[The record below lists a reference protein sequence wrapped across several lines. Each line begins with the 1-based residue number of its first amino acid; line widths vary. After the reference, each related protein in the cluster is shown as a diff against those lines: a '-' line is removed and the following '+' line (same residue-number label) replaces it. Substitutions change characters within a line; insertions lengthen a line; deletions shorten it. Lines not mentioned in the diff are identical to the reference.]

1 MKYTAQFYDI
11 NEKLYTLEI
20 GSGEVQ
26 NITLSATPFITELET
41 SDSHLYKPC
50 KYSSATIGMITD
62 DYKFDLYSSTA
73 QQNKVVLSN
82 ADGIVWVG
90 YVTPNLYSQGYENE
104 LEEIEV
110 EAIDAL
116 STLQYYKYTTIG
128 SKKDIVSFTQII
140 NHLLSK
146 CNAYSS
152 FYISDNTQLNATS
165 DFCLPSKMYISEQN
179 FFDEDDEPMTM
190 QEVLEEVCKYL
201 NVTAVADG
209 DKVYFLDY
217 DAVKKGINTYYK
229 FTIGSTASTKVTL
242 QQSKEIEA
250 SDYVENGGQLSLDNV
265 YNKVTVKDSL
275 YSFDSI
281 IPSIWDEKYLTN
293 YGGSWS
299 YVQEVNEDGKGGM
312 HKCFF
317 KYLKHKNYTCY

>member
-73 QQNKVVLSN
+73 QQNKVVLSS
-82 ADGIVWVG
+82 ASGIVWVG

-128 SKKDIVSFTQII
+128 GKKDIVSFTQII

-190 QEVLEEVCKYL
+190 QEVRRCNL
-201 NVTAVADG
+201 NCV
-209 DKVYFLDY
+209 
-217 DAVKKGINTYYK
+217 
-229 FTIGSTASTKVTL
+229 
-242 QQSKEIEA
+242 SKE
-250 SDYVENGGQLSLDNV
+250 
-265 YNKVTVKDSL
+265 
-275 YSFDSI
+275 
-281 IPSIWDEKYLTN
+281 
-293 YGGSWS
+293 
-299 YVQEVNEDGKGGM
+299 
-312 HKCFF
+312 
-317 KYLKHKNYTCY
+317 

>member
-1 MKYTAQFYDI
+1 MAEY
-11 NEKLYTLEI
+11 LR
-20 GSGEVQ
+20 
-26 NITLSATPFITELET
+26 
-41 SDSHLYKPC
+41 
-50 KYSSATIGMITD
+50 
-62 DYKFDLYSSTA
+62 
-73 QQNKVVLSN
+73 
-82 ADGIVWVG
+82 
-90 YVTPNLYSQGYENE
+90 
-104 LEEIEV
+104 
-110 EAIDAL
+110 
-116 STLQYYKYTTIG
+116 
-128 SKKDIVSFTQII
+128 
-140 NHLLSK
+140 
-146 CNAYSS
+146 S

-217 DAVKKGINTYYK
+217 DAIKNGINTYYR
-229 FTIGSTASTKVTL
+229 FTLGTETPTKVTL

-317 KYLKHKNYTCY
+317 KYLKHKNYTCYYYDKNTLNMVLEPMVFNYGTSQNLVGATICKAFFEKTDNFNKKYNDINFTDYVLLHIHNTYDGQLRPMFELAVNDSNVSFIGGSTYLIIKGNFLFMDREGEMYIMQGLAIRMMTSTQTIYI

>member
-116 STLQYYKYTTIG
+116 STLQYYK
-128 SKKDIVSFTQII
+128 
-140 NHLLSK
+140 
-146 CNAYSS
+146 
-152 FYISDNTQLNATS
+152 
-165 DFCLPSKMYISEQN
+165 
-179 FFDEDDEPMTM
+179 
-190 QEVLEEVCKYL
+190 
-201 NVTAVADG
+201 
-209 DKVYFLDY
+209 
-217 DAVKKGINTYYK
+217 
-229 FTIGSTASTKVTL
+229 
-242 QQSKEIEA
+242 
-250 SDYVENGGQLSLDNV
+250 
-265 YNKVTVKDSL
+265 
-275 YSFDSI
+275 
-281 IPSIWDEKYLTN
+281 
-293 YGGSWS
+293 
-299 YVQEVNEDGKGGM
+299 
-312 HKCFF
+312 
-317 KYLKHKNYTCY
+317 

>member
-20 GSGEVQ
+20 GSGEMQ

-82 ADGIVWVG
+82 TDGIVWVG

-128 SKKDIVSFTQII
+128 GKKNIVLFTQII
-140 NHLLSK
+140 NHLLGK

-217 DAVKKGINTYYK
+217 DAIKNGINTYYK
-229 FTIGSTASTKVTL
+229 FTIGSTASTKITL

-281 IPSIWDEKYLTN
+281 IPSRSI
-293 YGGSWS
+293 
-299 YVQEVNEDGKGGM
+299 
-312 HKCFF
+312 
-317 KYLKHKNYTCY
+317 